1 MELTK
6 RQAASLLNDC
16 SINTLV
22 VGGGEDGEEL
32 SINNK
37 LGVVL
42 LSHGITPHMLGY
54 NSQKENTRKAGQLLK
69 EWGELL
75 LSEEKEGK

>member
-6 RQAASLLNDC
+6 GQATSLLNDC

-22 VGGGEDGEEL
+22 VGGEDGEEL

-42 LSHGITPHMLGY
+42 LSHGITPYRLGY
-54 NSQKENTRKAGQLLK
+54 RSDKENTRKAGQLLK

-75 LSEEKEGK
+75 LSEEKEGG